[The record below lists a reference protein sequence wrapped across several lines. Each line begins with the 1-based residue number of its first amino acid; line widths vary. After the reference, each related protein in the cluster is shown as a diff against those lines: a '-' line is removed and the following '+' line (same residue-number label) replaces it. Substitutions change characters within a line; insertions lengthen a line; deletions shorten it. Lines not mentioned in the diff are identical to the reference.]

1 MLTLVVVGVTVV
13 VATAVVLAA
22 IVLIVVS
29 GIRREERELSMTR
42 KRAPGLDAALTR
54 RILGL
59 YIKKTDPEPGFG
71 PGPDGRV
78 RWYGT
83 LR

>member
-1 MLTLVVVGVTVV
+1 MLPLLALGLTVV
-13 VATAVVLAA
+13 IVTALAVAA
-22 IVLIVVS
+22 IVLVVVS

-42 KRAPGLDAALTR
+42 KRAPGLDAAIAR

-59 YIKKTDPEPGFG
+59 YVRKTDPEPGFRHDA
-71 PGPDGRV
+71 DGRV